1 MDAWHLTRATVVDTQ
16 GHICME
22 KLHLYRVTVKLRGIC
37 PLTVLVLLP
46 MNDTPDVESCS
57 KLKALV
63 IYVRFA

>member
-1 MDAWHLTRATVVDTQ
+1 MADIQ

-37 PLTVLVLLP
+37 PLTVLVPLP

-57 KLKALV
+57 KLEALA